1 MTDRPTLQEL
11 IDAVRQ
17 HVETAVMPVVRGEP
31 KLYFQTLVA
40 LNLLRIATREI
51 GAAPEL
57 AAVEQHVLTAL
68 TGDSEGAPTARI
80 RSLCASIRSGAFDDP
95 EQFDM
100 ALQYLGHWV
109 NAQLAVN
116 NPALAQR
123 MQVEHDSGQVAL

>member
-1 MTDRPTLQEL
+1 
-11 IDAVRQ
+11 
-17 HVETAVMPVVRGEP
+17 MPVVRGEP

-68 TGDSEGAPTARI
+68 TGDSEGVPTARI

>member
-68 TGDSEGAPTARI
+68 TGDSEGVPTARI